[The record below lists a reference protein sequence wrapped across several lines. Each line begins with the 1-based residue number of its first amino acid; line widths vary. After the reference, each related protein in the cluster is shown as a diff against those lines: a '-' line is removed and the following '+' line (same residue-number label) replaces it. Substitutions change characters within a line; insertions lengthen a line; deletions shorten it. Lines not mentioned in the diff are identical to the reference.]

1 MESHSSPPLIF
12 PKLFGNTN
20 PVEVEIGCGKG
31 KFLVTRAEQ
40 NPHINFFGVDR
51 AGKWM
56 RMGASKVER
65 RKLTNIKFMKAIAD
79 QTFPDLIPAGEVS
92 VFHIYFPDPWP
103 KRKHQRR
110 RLLQPAFFAV
120 LHEKLKQGGMVEI
133 ATDEADYFASIKKGI
148 AETAKLWK
156 QVRENI
162 NERIFAPEIKT
173 NYELKYQ
180 SFGRTIYYLELQ
192 K

>member
-1 MESHSSPPLIF
+1 M
-12 PKLFGNTN
+12 
-20 PVEVEIGCGKG
+20 
-31 KFLVTRAEQ
+31 
-40 NPHINFFGVDR
+40 
-51 AGKWM
+51 
-56 RMGASKVER
+56 
-65 RKLTNIKFMKAIAD
+65 
-79 QTFPDLIPAGEVS
+79 
-92 VFHIYFPDPWP
+92 
-103 KRKHQRR
+103 
-110 RLLQPAFFAV
+110 
-120 LHEKLKQGGMVEI
+120 EI